1 MGARLVR
8 DYMAQVPWKCEEL
21 KRCLRPVHDA
31 TEHETLLRMKLGEE
45 VAEFLAA
52 RSREEM
58 IEEMADIFEVLD
70 TFMNRHQIYGSEV
83 DARQAEK
90 YQERGGFLTGMVLE
104 T

>member
-1 MGARLVR
+1 MGAQLVR
-8 DYMAQVPWKCEEL
+8 DYIAKIPWDREEL
-21 KRCLRPVHDA
+21 KQHLRPVRDDQ
-31 TEHETLLRMKLGEE
+31 EHEALLRLKLEEE

>member
-1 MGARLVR
+1 MGARLIR
-8 DYMAQVPWKCEEL
+8 DHMGEVPWKCEEL
-21 KRCLRPVHDA
+21 KGCLRSVHGE

-52 RSREEM
+52 QSRAEM

-70 TFMNRHQIYGSEV
+70 TFMSRHKIYGSEV
-83 DARQAEK
+83 DARQVDK
-90 YQERGGFLTGMVLE
+90 YRERGGFKTGLVLE